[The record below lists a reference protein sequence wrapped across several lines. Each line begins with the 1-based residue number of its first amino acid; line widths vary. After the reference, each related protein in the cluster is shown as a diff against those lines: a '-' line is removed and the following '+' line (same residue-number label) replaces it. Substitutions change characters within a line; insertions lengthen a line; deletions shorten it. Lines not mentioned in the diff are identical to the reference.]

1 MRARMIGP
9 RCAFTVLLVLAAA
22 PPERA
27 RASHTIFSFEV
38 DRFEAD
44 GNAFGPLDGSP
55 GFVDDFDDG
64 SLAPAWY
71 QAYGTASESGS
82 SLFLTNPGTHY
93 PTPDGGTAD
102 VSIAASTSA
111 AWVYDGSGDFVA
123 TSWWVP
129 LVPTEGNH
137 YQMSLFTFSGGG
149 GPFYNEAFGVGIL
162 NFAIHG
168 GLALEQHLTE
178 IDQANGIF
186 QNTMIDFVP
195 IDAGDI
201 TGQIGFRV
209 TFDDATN
216 TVTSSVSLDGGAT
229 WQSPFPPGH
238 IFVGRNAAQFLLSS
252 DPETSSGTTTTTT
265 PGPTTTSTTL
275 PPGACDPTGCRRGT
289 VPFHGRLGIRDK
301 ATDRGDSIA
310 WKMKKGEATAFTDFG
325 FPAASTSYDVC
336 LKQDATGATIF
347 QATVPAGGTCGT
359 KPCWKQ
365 LGTKGWRYKNPLGAP
380 NGVRL
385 LILKSGEAG
394 RTAVAVRGKGELLSL
409 PSLPLSLPVTIRVQ
423 ASTGACWADTF
434 TAAGVIRSSDTQFSG
449 KAGSPSGAFLD

>member
-9 RCAFTVLLVLAAA
+9 RCAFTVLLVLAAT
-22 PPERA
+22 PERA
-27 RASHTIFSFEV
+27 SAFHTVFSFEV

-71 QAYGTASESGS
+71 EAYGTASESGS

-102 VSIAASTSA
+102 VSIAASSSA

-137 YQMSLFTFSGGG
+137 YQMSVFTFSGGG
-149 GPFYNEAFGVGIL
+149 GPFYNEAFGIGIL

-229 WQSPFPPGH
+229 WQSPFPPGP

-252 DPETSSGTTTTTT
+252 DPEISSGTTTTTT
-265 PGPTTTSTTL
+265 PGSTTTSTTL
-275 PPGACDPTGCRRGT
+275 PLGACDPSGCRRSI
-289 VPFHGRLGIRDK
+289 VPFKSRLAIKDK
-301 ATDRGDSIA
+301 LSDRGDSIT
-310 WKMKKGEATAFTDFG
+310 WKMKKGEATTFPEFG
-325 FPAASTSYDVC
+325 VPSGATSYDVC
-336 LKQDATGATIF
+336 LKRDSTGETIF
-347 QATVPAGGTCGT
+347 QATIPAGGTCGT
-359 KPCWKQ
+359 KYCWKAV
-365 LGTKGWRYKNPLGAP
+365 GGARGWRYKNGTGTPDGI
-380 NGVRL
+380 RL
-385 LILKSGEAG
+385 LTLRAGEDG
-394 RTAVAVRGKGELLSL
+394 KVSVAVRGKGELLSL
-409 PSLPLSLPVTIRVQ
+409 PDLPLSLPVTARLR
-423 ASTGACWADTF
+423 ASNGTCWANTF
-434 TAAGVIRSSDTQFSG
+434 TAAAVVRSSDTKFIG
-449 KAGSPSGAFLD
+449 KAASPSGAFLD